1 MHPVERIVRE
11 LGGIASTAE
20 ILRRGYDTTTI
31 RLVSD
36 YGRIRRLRQGWY
48 GVPELADDAARA
60 WAVGGPLACVSAAIH
75 HGLWTDEEA
84 GLHVRVP
91 GHASR
96 LRIADQAS
104 VVVHW
109 SYGPATGTRLA
120 VSVDEALAT
129 IRRCQPA
136 EVFHAIRRAAN
147 R

>member
-48 GVPELADDAARA
+48 GVPELSADSARA
-60 WAVGGPLACVSAAIH
+60 WKVGGTLTCVSAAVH
-75 HGLWTDEEA
+75 HGLWADDAQT
-84 GLHVRVP
+84 LHVRVP

-96 LRIADQAS
+96 LRIDDPAV

-109 SYGPATGTRLA
+109 SNAPVTGTRLA
-120 VSVDEALAT
+120 VSVDEALEA
-129 IRRCQPA
+129 IRRCQPP

>member
-48 GVPELADDAARA
+48 AVPELPGDAARA
-60 WAVGGPLACVSAAIH
+60 WKVGGPLTCVSAAIH
-75 HGLWTDEEA
+75 HGLWADDA
-84 GLHVRVP
+84 AALHVRVP
-91 GHASR
+91 AHASR
-96 LRIADQAS
+96 LRIADPAG

-109 SYGPATGTRLA
+109 STGPATGTRLV

-129 IRRCQPA
+129 IRRCQPL